1 MSRRWP
7 DRRAVLFDLDGTLAD
22 TAADLCAAANAM
34 RVEQGL
40 DALPLALFRPFVSRG
55 GRAMLEIAFP
65 HWSDTQRAEALP
77 EFLERYG
84 RDPSRH
90 SRLFDGMAEVL
101 AALEAQSIRWG
112 IVTNKPIGLAE
123 PVAKGLGLSTRS
135 GVLLGGDSLAE
146 RKPHPLPLLVAC
158 ERLGVAPD
166 SAIYVGDDLR
176 DVQAAHAAGMPALAA
191 GWGYITPDDD
201 IHGWGADALLRQ
213 PVELLDVL
221 ALHAAAL

>member
-1 MSRRWP
+1 MNRRWP

-40 DALPLALFRPFVSRG
+40 EALPLALFRPFVSRG

-65 HWSDTQRAEALP
+65 HWNDAQRAEALP

-90 SRLFDGMAEVL
+90 SRLFDGMSDVL
-101 AALEAQSIRWG
+101 AVLEARSIRWG

-123 PVAKGLGLSTRS
+123 PVVRGLGLSARS

-146 RKPHPLPLLVAC
+146 RKPHPLPLRVAC
-158 ERLGVAPD
+158 ERLGVTPD
-166 SAIYVGDDLR
+166 SAIYLGDDLR

-191 GWGYITPDDD
+191 AWGYITPDDD
-201 IHGWGADALLRQ
+201 IHGWGADALLRR
-213 PVELLDVL
+213 PLELLEML
-221 ALHAAAL
+221 ALDATAC